1 MKRLVVFCDGTWN
14 ESDTNQV
21 VTNVQHLYRLLLPN
35 SRALDQNIPQ
45 IGLYQAGIG
54 VSRGQPGSSFSSV
67 IAAFSGFGT
76 KYQARQ
82 AYASIAGNYE
92 PGDEIHI
99 VGFSRG
105 SLSALLVA
113 RIVTEMG
120 ILNKSNLRKLS
131 TIWKM
136 FTKEVHNLHSAL
148 CTVKFTH

>member
-14 ESDTNQV
+14 ESDTSQA
-21 VTNVQHLYRLLLPN
+21 VTNVQHLSRLLLPS
-35 SRALDQNIPQ
+35 SRSPDQNIPQ
-45 IGLYQAGIG
+45 IGLYHAGIG
-54 VSRGQPGSSFSSV
+54 ISRGQPGSSFSGV

-76 KYQARQ
+76 DYQVRQ

-113 RIVTEMG
+113 RLVTEMG
-120 ILNKSNLRKLS
+120 ILNKANLGELG

-136 FTKEVHNLHSAL
+136 FTEKVHILHSESCAL
-148 CTVKFTH
+148 